1 MESTLME
8 KSCQI
13 HNEESADQRYRNHD
27 AGNQRNTPVAQKK
40 EDNNDNQDES
50 YVNGFF
56 HFADRGTDEFGVIE
70 SVRILHVFREVL
82 LHLLHAF
89 IYRIGYLYMVGTR
102 LGDYNDSHHGYTIHL
117 HVAFDVGRAQFGSS
131 DITETDD
138 AVVLFFDRSGC

>member
-1 MESTLME
+1 MNL
-8 KSCQI
+8 
-13 HNEESADQRYRNHD
+13 
-27 AGNQRNTPVAQKK
+27 
-40 EDNNDNQDES
+40 
-50 YVNGFF
+50 
-56 HFADRGTDEFGVIE
+56 GVIE

-138 AVVLFFDRSGC
+138 AVVLFFDDQVVELFCSVHQSQSTDGKFCCISFDTT